1 MDAKE
6 LIKTVESGRLD
17 EKLTALYGA
26 DKLTGA
32 KTRAAGAV
40 NAYLGYFP
48 DSPDLALFSSPGRVE
63 LLGNHTDHNAGAVMA
78 GAVNIDI
85 FAVAAPSDEPVIRVK
100 SEGYPMV
107 TVDLRDLT
115 PQSEESTHSPALI
128 RGIAFRFRE
137 AGRKIGGFTAYTT
150 SQVPKGSGLS
160 SSAAFEVL
168 IGTILNKMYGGR
180 ATPEQIAID
189 AQFAENVYFGKP
201 SGLLDQ
207 SAIALGGVSYIDFK
221 STVDPEVES
230 IHWGFDDMDIVITNT
245 GGDHCNL
252 TDNYAAIRREMEL
265 VAGKLGGKTL
275 REVSEEDFYDKISA
289 LQNEVSGRAI
299 MRAMHFYDENKRV
312 DAGAEAVKKGDE
324 SAFAEVI
331 NASGLSSYMLLQ
343 NCYPEGDVAQRVPL
357 GINLSKRFKGVRAVR
372 VHGGGFAGTIL
383 AFVDK
388 KHTAKYIE
396 YMSDIFGEENVF
408 EVGVRNDGACKVNI
422 R

>member
-17 EKLTALYGA
+17 GKLTALYGA
-26 DKLTGA
+26 HKLTGA

-189 AQFAENVYFGKP
+189 AE
-201 SGLLDQ
+201 
-207 SAIALGGVSYIDFK
+207 
-221 STVDPEVES
+221 
-230 IHWGFDDMDIVITNT
+230 
-245 GGDHCNL
+245 
-252 TDNYAAIRREMEL
+252 
-265 VAGKLGGKTL
+265 
-275 REVSEEDFYDKISA
+275 
-289 LQNEVSGRAI
+289 
-299 MRAMHFYDENKRV
+299 
-312 DAGAEAVKKGDE
+312 
-324 SAFAEVI
+324 
-331 NASGLSSYMLLQ
+331 
-343 NCYPEGDVAQRVPL
+343 
-357 GINLSKRFKGVRAVR
+357 
-372 VHGGGFAGTIL
+372 
-383 AFVDK
+383 
-388 KHTAKYIE
+388 
-396 YMSDIFGEENVF
+396 
-408 EVGVRNDGACKVNI
+408 
-422 R
+422 